1 MKDWIKKDRLKFK
14 VGSLEWMNYFGLPT
28 GLVMF
33 GIMFLIFV
41 FKTDDSDKISVM
53 LTGFISCFVIG
64 VLTYFIQLHRLKF
77 KSFKIDRELSDFKNY
92 VRDILKKNNWEI
104 DYDNEL
110 YLQATYRGSLINL
123 DMLTLRFSKTE
134 IRWNVIRHPLSHN
147 AIANLITI
155 NIQGKKMIKQ
165 IIASA

>member
-28 GLVMF
+28 GLIMF
-33 GIMFLIFV
+33 GIIFLNFI
-41 FKTDDSDKISVM
+41 FKTNDSDKNLVM
-53 LTGFISCFVIG
+53 LIGFIFCTIIG
-64 VLTYFIQLHRLKF
+64 VLTYFLQLRRLKF
-77 KSFKIDRELSDFKNY
+77 KSFKFDRELSDFKNY
-92 VRDILKKNNWEI
+92 VREILEKNNWEI

-147 AIANLITI
+147 AVANLITI
-155 NIQGKKMIKQ
+155 NKQGKKMIKQ
-165 IIASA
+165 IKASA

>member
-1 MKDWIKKDRLKFK
+1 MRDWIKKDRLKFK

-28 GLVMF
+28 GLVLF
-33 GIMFLIFV
+33 AIIFLIFV
-41 FKTDDSDKISVM
+41 FKTDDADKKIGSIFC
-53 LTGFISCFVIG
+53 FIIG
-64 VLTYFIQLHRLKF
+64 VLTYFLQLQRLKF
-77 KSFKIDRELSDFKNY
+77 KSFKFDNELSDFRNY
-92 VRDILKKNNWEI
+92 IREILKQSNWEI

-110 YLQATYRGSLINL
+110 YLQATFRGSLINL

-165 IIASA
+165 IKASA